1 MSHCARSIGARQG
14 TDQGTH
20 HGTLIGTDQNTGTLR
35 RQGGVVIGGRRRES
49 LMGQGA
55 IAECRFWGSDRSVPA
70 AAAAPKGD
78 G

>member
-1 MSHCARSIGARQG
+1 MSHCARSISACQG

-20 HGTLIGTDQNTGTLR
+20 HGTRIGTDRNTGTPR
-35 RQGGVVIGGRRRES
+35 RQGGAVIGGRRRES
-49 LMGQGA
+49 LMGQGT
-55 IAECRFWGSDRSVPA
+55 IAECRFSGSDRSVPA